1 MLSPKFIQLIESH
14 SGQIASAVFQELS
27 RDPKTPRLGRLSRS
41 EFEDRFQD
49 IARNLGSWLA
59 DAREDVIAH
68 RFAGLGRNLGD
79 PGVAPSEVVHA
90 LHALKER
97 MLDTIRN
104 QGLAQTSLDL
114 YAEEELEH
122 QVGRFFDAAVY
133 HVVRGFE
140 MAAEPKTVG
149 AGKG

>member
-14 SGQIASAVFQELS
+14 SGEIASAVLQELS
-27 RDPKTPRLGRLSRS
+27 RDPKTPRLGRLPRS

-49 IARNLGSWLA
+49 IARNLGNWLA
-59 DAREDVIAH
+59 DAREDQIAH
-68 RFAGLGRNLGD
+68 RFAGIGRSLGD
-79 PGVAPSEVVHA
+79 PGIAPSEIVHA

-104 QGLAQTSLDL
+104 QGWAQTSLDL

-122 QVGRFFDAAVY
+122 QVGRFFDTAVY
-133 HVVRGFE
+133 HVVRGCE
-140 MAAEPKTVG
+140 TAVQPMAAG
-149 AGKG
+149 ARPG